1 MASSPVVFGNER
13 LLATKV
19 ANAKAGDYPY
29 ALFLGAGT
37 SVSSGIPTVKAMV
50 DRWKRDLFCCLD
62 GKSEL
67 IDEDEYKEW
76 LVTKYSAW
84 REQHADPAESEYGTL
99 FGYFHQSAPERQIH
113 IEGLMEEKKPTL
125 GYLYLAGL
133 IKARYFNRVLT
144 TNFDDLLADALVR
157 YYDIRPMVC
166 AFDSAVAGIRVASQ
180 RPKIIKLHGDFLFT
194 NLKNV
199 REELMRLEDN
209 MEEKLFEMCKDSGL
223 IVVGYEGA
231 DKSIIDP
238 IHHMLRQGK
247 HLKMGLHWCVHKA
260 TGSSIP
266 PKVQELRNHYRNQIH
281 LYEIESFD
289 HLMMEMFLRCSCK
302 LPQVLLEP
310 QKKSAFRELEAAY
323 KSFNTKLMHP
333 TMREHMYLFMD
344 AARKQIYARD
354 LEVILA
360 DHLHSQGSD
369 EANRKNWKKARDYF
383 NQGHKLIADVLG
395 DKSISFD
402 IQIRALKRKTG
413 LCVGLL
419 QVEQEEQNPTWRESL
434 RATLEAVAEG
444 LALARTEDADST
456 PIAIKRTFQYNG
468 LCGYALKARADKL
481 SEEEASRVERLYSEL
496 KLMDLEDEDVKD
508 LANEPGYQELK
519 PYLNLQPAKSP
530 EIKDDGAAE
539 GEGSEHKHGAKK
551 NTGEKKRRS

>member
-1 MASSPVVFGNER
+1 MATPPVVFGNAR

-19 ANAKAGDYPY
+19 ANAKAGDCPY
-29 ALFLGAGT
+29 ALFLGAGA

-62 GKSEL
+62 EKPDL
-67 IDEDEYKEW
+67 LDEEEYKKW
-76 LVTKYSAW
+76 LTVKYPAW
-84 REQHADPAESEYGTL
+84 REQHSDAAEGEYGTL

-113 IEGLMEEKKPTL
+113 IECLMEDKKPTL

-133 IKARYFNRVLT
+133 IRARFFNRILT

-157 YYDIRPMVC
+157 YYDLRPMVC

-194 NLKNV
+194 NLRNV
-199 REELMRLEDN
+199 RDELMRLEDN

-231 DKSIIDP
+231 DQSIIDP
-238 IHHMLRQGK
+238 IHHMLRQGR
-247 HLKMGLHWCVHKA
+247 HLKMGLHWCVHKPS
-260 TGSSIP
+260 GSVIP
-266 PKVQELRNHYRNQIH
+266 PKVQEMRNHYRNQIH

-289 HLMMEMFLRCSCK
+289 HLTMEMFLACACK
-302 LPQVLLEP
+302 LPEVLLEP

-344 AARKQIYARD
+344 AARKQIYSRD

-360 DHLHSQGSD
+360 DHLHTQGSD
-369 EANRKNWKKARDYF
+369 EAKRKNWKKARDLF
-383 NQGHKLIADVLG
+383 GQGRLLIDDVLG
-395 DKSISFD
+395 DKAISFD

-419 QVEQEEQNPTWRESL
+419 EVEQEERSPAWRDVL
-434 RATLEAVAEG
+434 KRTLEAVAEG
-444 LALARTEDADST
+444 IALAESEKADDT

-468 LCGYALKARADKL
+468 LCGYSLKARMEKL
-481 SEEEASRVERLYSEL
+481 SAEESSHVARLYAEL
-496 KLMDLEDEDVKD
+496 KLMDPEGEDIADLTKETGYQDLKPFLSLEPSFT
-508 LANEPGYQELK
+508 LANEAEKSLGDEGSQAEPGSK
-519 PYLNLQPAKSP
+519 KKKAKSQ
-530 EIKDDGAAE
+530 K
-539 GEGSEHKHGAKK
+539 
-551 NTGEKKRRS
+551 